1 MNTRAFEK
9 AIIWFLTYCNKLN
22 RISLYRPKTDKPALG
37 DDMAIYTV
45 RGIALGHT
53 TVQFIAT
60 QKFGRQV
67 TSESKEIQVFP
78 PLRLEPRNI
87 TIIIGAIFE
96 VSVLA
101 ERWT

>member
-1 MNTRAFEK
+1 
-9 AIIWFLTYCNKLN
+9 
-22 RISLYRPKTDKPALG
+22 
-37 DDMAIYTV
+37 MAIYTV
-45 RGIALGHT
+45 RGIALGRT

-67 TSESKEIQVFP
+67 TSDSKEIQVFP

-96 VSVLA
+96 VSITVKK
-101 ERWT
+101 